1 LIVASNAQQCG
12 TQVDQQWVEM
22 VVCNYNII
30 KNTILEEKQFHE
42 IRRKSCVGD
51 QLKQISY

>member
-42 IRRKSCVGD
+42 IRRKACVGD
-51 QLKQISY
+51 RFKQISY